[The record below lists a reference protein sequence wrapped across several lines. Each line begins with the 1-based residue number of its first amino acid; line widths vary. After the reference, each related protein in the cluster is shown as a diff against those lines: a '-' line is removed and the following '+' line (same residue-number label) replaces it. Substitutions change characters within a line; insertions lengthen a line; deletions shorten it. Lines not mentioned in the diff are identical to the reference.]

1 MTRREVIPA
10 QKSARKPT
18 ALLSIL
24 TRGCEKRRNNDTEQD
39 GKTDTSSLHSLLQ
52 AEGPLI

>member
-24 TRGCEKRRNNDTEQD
+24 TRGCEKRWNNDTEQD